1 LKKSGIIISLIAA
14 TVSACSVGATAPQAV
29 QKATQNV
36 GAPANSAQAQAKSYS
51 LTAVDFKGNKEE
63 LTILPATETPPPLTD
78 PSKAVPNS
86 NEDNNLAN
94 PKNKHKLNGRKLPGA
109 EVRGDLKNRKI
120 KDSDPIPPAQTS
132 FSDYM
137 GTQFKQISPSPSTA
151 SIGVYAAHQVHLN
164 MDIGGTSVG
173 DNQRVVYAPTL
184 LPPNNCAMEVV
195 TAYVRYWNYFSTD
208 RFFGVYN
215 HKYSSSAPWQVA
227 EPMDSTFVS
236 KYVRKYFNYRDQ
248 YFTQVNRDGNSTNW
262 RVYLY
267 NFNTS
272 SWEQK
277 CQYNGNTNW
286 HTGGWDMHERYLK
299 SYCMTIPS
307 IEADNIKVCSNG
319 LTFVDASAWN
329 NNASSSGY
337 SGSSCT
343 FNFVNDNG
351 PGAYYWWRSWN

>member
-1 LKKSGIIISLIAA
+1 MKKFNVTIALIAA
-14 TVSACSVGATAPQAV
+14 TISACSVAATTPPV
-29 QKATQNV
+29 SQKDWPNITARGFT
-36 GAPANSAQAQAKSYS
+36 GESTPYH
-51 LTAVDFKGNKEE
+51 LTAVDFKGDKEDI
-63 LTILPATETPPPLTD
+63 TVLPATEVPSPLTD

-94 PKNKHKLNGRKLPGA
+94 PKNRHKLNGRKLPDA
-109 EVRGDLKNRKI
+109 SVRGDVTKRKP
-120 KDSDPIPPAQTS
+120 KGSAPIPPVNSAYT
-132 FSDYM
+132 DYY
-137 GTQFKQISPSPSTA
+137 GTFLNQISPSPSTA

-164 MDIGGTSVG
+164 MDIGGTSIG
-173 DNQRVVYAPTL
+173 DWQRVVYAPTL
-184 LPPNNCAMEVV
+184 LPPNECALEVV
-195 TAYVRYWNYFSTD
+195 TAYVRYWTYFSTD

-215 HKYSSSAPWQVA
+215 HKYDPSTPWQVA

-277 CQYNGNTNW
+277 CQYNGDTNW
-286 HTGGWDMHERYLK
+286 HSNGWDFHERALK

-307 IEADNIKVCSNG
+307 IEADNIKVCANG
-319 LTFVDASAWN
+319 STFVDASTWN
-329 NNASSSGY
+329 GNATSSGANNG
-337 SGSSCT
+337 GSNCSFT
-343 FNFVNDNG
+343 FVNDNG
-351 PGAYYWWRSWN
+351 PGNYYWWRSWN